1 MAPLQVCARVR
12 AHKGAEAGR
21 GPWRESAKAHVAKV
35 PIAPAPGKVSLVR
48 EAPKQVLDKGH
59 AGCYM

>member
-1 MAPLQVCARVR
+1 MR